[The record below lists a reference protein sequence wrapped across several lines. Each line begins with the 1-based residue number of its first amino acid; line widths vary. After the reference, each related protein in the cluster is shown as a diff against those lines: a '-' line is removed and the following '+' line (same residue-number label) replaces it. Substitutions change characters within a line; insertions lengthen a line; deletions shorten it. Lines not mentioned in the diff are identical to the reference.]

1 MPPAAAYWRPWPGGG
16 TRDLREDHPMGFHGF
31 MDFMDFMDPIWIY
44 IKKINGFIDT
54 YCGFYGFKMRIIL
67 LVHVGPVKI
76 QDHRFDGFIHGG
88 S

>member
-44 IKKINGFIDT
+44 IKKNQWIHR
-54 YCGFYGFKMRIIL
+54 YLLWIL
-67 LVHVGPVKI
+67 WIQDENHPVGPCWSCKNS
-76 QDHRFDGFIHGG
+76 GP
-88 S
+88 